1 MHSVISEGA
10 ASKPARPI
18 PATAEQEPPRG
29 EAVSPWG
36 EGAKRLRGGEFLEKK
51 SAAIAA
57 LWVTGILLGDARN
70 ISMLFEL
77 SRLLG
82 PLAACRGARSSG
94 ATVNVAH

>member
-36 EGAKRLRGGEFLEKK
+36 EGAKRLRGRIAQKK